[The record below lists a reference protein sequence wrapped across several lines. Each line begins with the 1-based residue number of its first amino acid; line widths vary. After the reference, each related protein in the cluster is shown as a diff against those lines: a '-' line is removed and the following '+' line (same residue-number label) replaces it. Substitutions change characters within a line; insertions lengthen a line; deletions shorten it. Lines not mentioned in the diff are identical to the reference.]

1 MQDLEKQQVE
11 TWGEEENQEL
21 YCYDRWGEGYFHVN
35 EKGNIAVTPSKD
47 GPAIDLHEIVKALV
61 GRGVEV
67 PVLIRFDGIIRD
79 RLEKISSAFQEAIDL
94 YSYNND
100 YRHVYPIKVNQQK
113 HVIDSIRSAG
123 IDKHSGLEV
132 GSKPELLAILTMPDE
147 GESLFL
153 CNGYKDE
160 EYIELA
166 LLSRKLGKRTIIIIE
181 QLYECK
187 MILEVAERI
196 GIEAE
201 VGFRMKPSVKGSG
214 RWASS
219 GGDFAK
225 FGLSTHELLSVYEEF
240 SKAEKTHWIKLLHFH
255 VGSQLSSIMPFKK
268 TLAEAARFY
277 TELAAQCPSLEFFDV
292 GGGLGVDYDGSKTV
306 NDSSMNYTIEEYAR
320 DIVYIVGD
328 ICKEKNIPEPVLI
341 SESGRA
347 LVAHHSVLI
356 TEVID
361 VAKYEAPVEKLD
373 EPPSNNPLLIDLH
386 EIYHSLNSDNYLE
399 ALHDAHYIKQ
409 QILEKFIH
417 GGITLKE
424 RAYIEQ
430 IYRYL
435 LVKIKA
441 LYDELE
447 DSHDDID
454 RLSELL
460 VDIYFCNFSVFQSL
474 PDSWAIQQL
483 FPVMPIH
490 RLDTKPKRKAK
501 IVDVSCDSDGTIER
515 FISPEGQMSSILLH
529 EFNLKEPYYLG
540 IFLVGAYQEALGCL
554 HNLFGDTNA
563 IHVDLHEDG
572 TWSFKNLIEGDTIR
586 EVLQYMQYD
595 PLELSTQLHHSIE
608 NALRKKIITDKE
620 ALMIKKKYKASFE
633 NYTYLVV

>member
-1 MQDLEKQQVE
+1 VQELDQE
-11 TWGEEENQEL
+11 TWDIDESREL
-21 YCYDRWGEGYFHVN
+21 YSWDKWGEGYFHVN
-35 EKGNIAVTPSKD
+35 GKGNIEVTPYKD
-47 GPAIDLHEIVKALV
+47 GNAVDLYEIIKTLV

-67 PVLIRFDGIIRD
+67 PVLIRFDGVIRD
-79 RLEKISSAFQEAIDL
+79 RLEKISSSFQEAIDL
-94 YSYNND
+94 YSYQNS
-100 YRHVYPIKVNQQK
+100 YRHVFPIKVNQQK
-113 HVIDSIRSAG
+113 HVIDTIREAG
-123 IDKHSGLEV
+123 IGKHSGLEV
-132 GSKPELLAILTMPDE
+132 GSKPELLGILALPDD
-147 GESLFL
+147 GDSLFL

-181 QLYECK
+181 QFYEYK
-187 MILEVAERI
+187 IILEVAERL

-225 FGLSTHELLSVYEEF
+225 FGLNTQELLSVWKEF
-240 SKAEKTHWIKLLHFH
+240 SQAGKADWIKLLHFH
-255 VGSQLSSIMPFKK
+255 IGSQLSSIIPFKK

-277 TELAAQCPSLEFFDV
+277 AELAKQCPSLEFFDV
-292 GGGLGVDYDGSKTV
+292 GGGLGVDYDGSKTI
-306 NDSSMNYTIEEYAR
+306 NDSSMNYTVEEYAR
-320 DIVYIVGD
+320 DIVYIVGN
-328 ICKEKNIPEPVLI
+328 ICEENQVPQPTLI

-347 LVAHHSVLI
+347 LVAHHSVLV

-361 VAKYEAPVEKLD
+361 VSKYDAPVEKL
-373 EPPSNNPLLIDLH
+373 ESPPTNHDLLDDLY
-386 EIYHSLNSDNYLE
+386 EIYHSLTPKNCLE
-399 ALHDAHYIKQ
+399 GLHDAHYIKQ

-417 GGITLKE
+417 GGLKLEE
-424 RAYIEQ
+424 RAYVEQ
-430 IYRYL
+430 VYRYL
-435 LVKIKA
+435 LVKVHSFH
-441 LYDELE
+441 DELE
-447 DSHDDID
+447 DSHDDIKQ
-454 RLSELL
+454 LSEIL

-490 RLDTKPKRKAK
+490 KLDLPPTRKAK
-501 IVDVSCDSDGTIER
+501 IVDLSCDSDGTIER
-515 FISPEGQMSSILLH
+515 FISPEGPVSSIPLH
-529 EFNLKEPYYLG
+529 EFHSEESYYLG
-540 IFLVGAYQEALGCL
+540 VFLVGAYQEALGGL

-572 TWSFKNLIEGDTIR
+572 TWRFKNLIEGDTIR

-595 PLELSTQLHHSIE
+595 PQELSSQLHHSIE
-608 NALRKKIITDKE
+608 HAMRKGILTDKE
-620 ALMIKKKYKASFE
+620 ALVIKKKYKASLE

>member
-1 MQDLEKQQVE
+1 MQELEKLWEQ
-11 TWGEEENQEL
+11 EECEEL
-21 YCYDRWGEGYFHVN
+21 YAYDRWGEGYFHVN
-35 EKGNIAVTPSKD
+35 EKGNISVTPYKD
-47 GPAIDLHEIVKALV
+47 SQAVDLYEIVKTLV

-67 PVLIRFDGIIRD
+67 PVLIRFDGIIQD
-79 RLEKISSAFQEAIDL
+79 RLQKITSAFMEAIQL
-94 YSYNND
+94 YHYKND

-123 IDKHSGLEV
+123 VETHSGLEV
-132 GSKPELLAILTMPDE
+132 GSKPELLAILTIPDE

-181 QLYECK
+181 QAYECK
-187 MILEVAERI
+187 LILDVAERI

-240 SKAEKTHWIKLLHFH
+240 AKAEKSHWIKLLHFH
-255 VGSQLSSIMPFKK
+255 IGSQLSSILPFKK
-268 TLAEAARFY
+268 TLAEAAHFY
-277 TELAAQCPSLEFFDV
+277 TELAAECPSLEFFDV

-328 ICKEKNIPEPVLI
+328 ICRQKKVHPPVLI

-361 VAKYEAPVEKLD
+361 VAKYDPPVEKL
-373 EPPSNNPLLIDLH
+373 ETPPSDNSLLVDLH
-386 EIYHSLNSDNYLE
+386 EIYHSLTAKNCLE

-409 QILEKFIH
+409 QVLEKFIY
-417 GGITLKE
+417 GGISLKE

-430 IYRYL
+430 VYRYL
-435 LVKIKA
+435 LVKIQG
-441 LYDELE
+441 LYHELE
-447 DSHDDID
+447 ESHDDIE

-474 PDSWAIQQL
+474 PDSWAIEQL

-490 RLDTKPKRKAK
+490 RLNTKPTRKAK
-501 IVDVSCDSDGTIER
+501 IVDLSCDSDGTIER
-515 FISPEGQMSSILLH
+515 FISPEGPVSEILLH
-529 EFNLKEPYYLG
+529 DFKMDQPYYLG
-540 IFLVGAYQEALGCL
+540 IFLVGAYQEALGGL

-572 TWSFKNLIEGDTIR
+572 TWRFKNLIEGDNIR

-595 PLELSTQLHHSIE
+595 PQELNSQLHHSIE
-608 NALRKKIITDKE
+608 NALRKKLISHQE
-620 ALMIKKKYKASFE
+620 ASLIKKKYKASLE